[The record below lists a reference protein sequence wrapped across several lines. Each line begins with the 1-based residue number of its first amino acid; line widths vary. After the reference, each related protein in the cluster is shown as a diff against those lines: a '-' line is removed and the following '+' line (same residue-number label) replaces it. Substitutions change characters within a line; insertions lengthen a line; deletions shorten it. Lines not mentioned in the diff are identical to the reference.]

1 MLGRWIKWARYK
13 RSAVM
18 TEKEIGEQSLQLL
31 QVAYE
36 LATNDPAGVVYVHQ
50 AGQRMGLGTVQYQ
63 KDREQFTQWA
73 DELEEAGY
81 IERQGKG
88 IVFFHEDQSG
98 LNEPEELRSGEEG
111 YGLFSVTEEGRRE
124 VEEGQ

>member
-1 MLGRWIKWARYK
+1 MA
-13 RSAVM
+13 
-18 TEKEIGEQSLQLL
+18 EKEIGEQSLQLL
-31 QVAYE
+31 RVAYE

-50 AGQRMGLGTVQYQ
+50 AGQKMGLGTIQYQ
-63 KDREQFTQWA
+63 KDREQFTQLA

-88 IVFFHEDQSG
+88 ILFFHEDQSG

-111 YGLFSVTEEGRRE
+111 YGLFSITEEGRRE
-124 VEEGQ
+124 VEGGQQ